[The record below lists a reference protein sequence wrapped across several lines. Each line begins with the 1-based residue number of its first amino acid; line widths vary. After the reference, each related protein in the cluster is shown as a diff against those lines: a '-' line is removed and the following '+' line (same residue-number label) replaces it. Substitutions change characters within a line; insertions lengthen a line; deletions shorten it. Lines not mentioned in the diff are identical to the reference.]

1 MLKVHVAPKG
11 VDAHE
16 LNRPRALGDGAVA
29 TDSIHS
35 NGVVEENKETV
46 KAISA
51 RIGGNGD
58 HNIVDADVVVED
70 VAID

>member
-35 NGVVEENKETV
+35 NGENKETV